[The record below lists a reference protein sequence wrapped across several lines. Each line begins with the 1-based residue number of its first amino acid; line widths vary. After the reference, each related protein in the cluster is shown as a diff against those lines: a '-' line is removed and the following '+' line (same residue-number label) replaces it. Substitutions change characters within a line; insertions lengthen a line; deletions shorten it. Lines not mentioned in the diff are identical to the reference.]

1 MQRFTGATKTVP
13 LGNSVSNY
21 PSWGRRRRSIN
32 KTLESL
38 LDEPLVKPNRKIN
51 KNQSKMNEEEEVH
64 ELLRVY
70 LSQEDVPESQLLQR
84 PSEPIPIEKMCLDKG
99 TYYLLLT
106 ITILFILLFIIT
118 LPYCIL
124 VKWLK
129 SRYEVIW
136 FD

>member
-1 MQRFTGATKTVP
+1 MQRFSGATKTVP

-32 KTLESL
+32 KTLESI
-38 LDEPLVKPNRKIN
+38 LDESMIKPNKKIN
-51 KNQSKMNEEEEVH
+51 KNPSKLNEEEEVH

-84 PSEPIPIEKMCLDKG
+84 PAEPIPLEKMCLDKG
-99 TYYLLLT
+99 TYYLLFT
-106 ITILFILLFIIT
+106 ISILFILLFVIT

-129 SRYEVIW
+129 SRYEVKT
-136 FD
+136 